1 MGFFLPLIIVLA
13 IQWVLQY
20 LLIGVFNFPIIWV
33 NIIIDAVLSVVFSL
47 FRFRGRETWTNPEFH
62 KSIAI
67 YFAIFTVMTV
77 LMYYL

>member
-13 IQWVLQY
+13 IQWVLQFVLY
-20 LLIGVFNFPIIWV
+20 DVLNFPIIWV
-33 NIIIDAVLSVVFSL
+33 NIIVDAVLSIVFSL

-67 YFAIFTVMTV
+67 YFAIFTLMTV
-77 LMYYL
+77 LMYLL

>member
-13 IQWVLQY
+13 IQWVLQS
-20 LLIGVFNFPIIWV
+20 LLIGVLPIIWV